1 MTTPLSDHPAP
12 VSVDAMSLLSLSN
25 ISVAFGGDTIL
36 DAITCEANAGERIG
50 LVGRNGTGKTTL
62 LRALAGDET
71 LGGGRRHVARGLRFA
86 LVEQVP
92 PLVDG
97 SRTVRQ
103 EVLSPLQDVLNL
115 PEALQAAADGIAA
128 GDEDAAETYAALLHR
143 MDSEGAYSVD
153 SRFAE
158 VMSGLGLA
166 EAVWDRPL
174 RELSGGQRARTGL
187 ARALMAGPDLLL
199 LDEPTNHVDLY
210 GLRWLESF
218 LARWSGCVIVTSHD
232 RYFLDKVA
240 TRIWY
245 LERTHLK
252 AYPGAYSKFERAH
265 AAEIERQQKQYEQQQ
280 QLIAKEEIYIAK
292 TRVGS
297 RATEA
302 QSRLKKLARLERI
315 EAPKHQRA
323 VRFEFT
329 ATRSAEVAI
338 KTRDLS
344 AGYGGITI
352 LRVGDL
358 ELSRGERVALVGRNG
373 SGKSTLLRTL
383 AGELSPVTGGLT
395 LGSGVTTAHYWQEAE
410 NLNPASSILEELLR
424 PDGTKMQDARDQA
437 GRFLFSGDDVIKRVA
452 DLSGGERSRLALAK
466 LVRSGANLLLL
477 DEPTNHLDI
486 PSREALEE
494 ALASFEGTMVVAS
507 HDRRLIGR
515 LATRLWVIE
524 DGRLQDFNGTLEEY
538 DASIAAPPSQPSARK
553 PVRERPAPAPGR
565 KLEQRR
571 QELEEAIHEKETA
584 LNNLG
589 EQINDASASG
599 DMGRLSDLGDR
610 FEALQREVE
619 QLMARWAEL
628 E

>member
-1 MTTPLSDHPAP
+1 
-12 VSVDAMSLLSLSN
+12 MSLLSLSN
-25 ISVAFGGDTIL
+25 ISVAFGGDTVL
-36 DAITCEANAGERIG
+36 EAITCEANHGERIG

-62 LRALAGDET
+62 LRVLAGNER
-71 LGGGRRHVARGLRFA
+71 LGGGKRHVARGLRFA

-97 SRTVRQ
+97 ARTVRQ
-103 EVLSPLQDVLNL
+103 EVLSPLQDVLDL
-115 PEALQAAADGIAA
+115 PDALQAAADGIAA
-128 GDEDAAETYAALLHR
+128 GDEDASEVYAALLQR
-143 MDSEGAYSVD
+143 MDSEGAYSIE

-166 EAVWDRPL
+166 EADWDRPL

-210 GLRWLESF
+210 GLRWLEAF

-245 LERTHLK
+245 LERMHLK
-252 AYPGAYSKFERAH
+252 AYPGAYSKFEQAH
-265 AAEIERQQKQYEQQQ
+265 AAEMERQQRQYEQQQ
-280 QLIAKEEIYIAK
+280 QLITREEDYIAR

-315 EAPKHQRA
+315 EAPKHHRV
-323 VRFEFT
+323 VRFEFK

-344 AGYGGITI
+344 AGYDGTMI
-352 LRVGDL
+352 LRAGDL
-358 ELSRGERVALVGRNG
+358 ELGRGERVALVGRNG

-383 AGELSPVTGGLT
+383 SGELPPVTGGLT
-395 LGSGVTTAHYWQEAE
+395 HGTAVTTAHYWQEAE
-410 NLNPASSILEELLR
+410 NLNPASTILDELLW
-424 PDGTKMQDARDQA
+424 PDGTRVQDARDQA

-486 PSREALEE
+486 PSREALEA
-494 ALASFEGTMVVAS
+494 ALAGFEGTMVLAS

-524 DGRLQDFNGTLEEY
+524 GGALRDFNGTLEAY
-538 DASIAAPPSQPSARK
+538 DVATAAPPPEPQPRRRL
-553 PVRERPAPAPGR
+553 REVAASSSNRR
-565 KLEQRR
+565 LEQSR
-571 QELEEAIHEKETA
+571 QEMEEAIHEREASLKD
-584 LNNLG
+584 LG
-589 EQINDASASG
+589 EQINAASAAG
-599 DMGRLSDLGDR
+599 NLARLSELGGQ
-610 FEALQREVE
+610 FEALQWEVE
-619 QLMARWAEL
+619 QLMAEWADL
-628 E
+628 Q

>member
-1 MTTPLSDHPAP
+1 
-12 VSVDAMSLLSLSN
+12 MSLLSLSS
-25 ISVAFGGDTIL
+25 ISVAFGGDTVL
-36 DAITCEANAGERIG
+36 DSITCEANHGERIG
-50 LVGRNGTGKTTL
+50 LIGRNGTGKTTL
-62 LRALAGDET
+62 LRVLAGNER
-71 LGGGRRHVARGLRFA
+71 LGGGKRHVARGLRFA

-97 SRTVRQ
+97 ARTVRQ
-103 EVLSPLQDVLNL
+103 EVLSPLQDVLDL
-115 PEALQAAADGIAA
+115 PDALQAAADGIAA
-128 GDEDAAETYAALLHR
+128 GDEDASEVYAALLQR
-143 MDSEGAYSVD
+143 MDAEGAYSIE

-166 EAVWDRPL
+166 EADWDRPL

-210 GLRWLESF
+210 GLRWLEAF

-252 AYPGAYSKFERAH
+252 AYPGAYTKFEQAH
-265 AAEIERQQKQYEQQQ
+265 TAETERQQKQYEQQQ
-280 QLIAKEEIYIAK
+280 QLIAKEEDYIAR

-302 QSRLKKLARLERI
+302 QSRLKKLDRLERI
-315 EAPKHQRA
+315 EAPKRQRA
-323 VRFEFT
+323 VRFEFR

-344 AGYGGITI
+344 AGYDGTTI
-352 LRVGDL
+352 LRAGDL
-358 ELSRGERVALVGRNG
+358 ELGRGERVALVGRNG

-383 AGELSPVTGGLT
+383 AGELPSVAGGLT
-395 LGSGVTTAHYWQEAE
+395 LGAAVTTAHYWQEAE
-410 NLNPASSILEELLR
+410 NLNPDSTILDELLR
-424 PDGTKMQDARDQA
+424 PEGTRMQDARDQA

-494 ALASFEGTMVVAS
+494 ALAGFEGTMVLAS
-507 HDRRLIGR
+507 HDRRLIAR
-515 LATRLWVIE
+515 LATRLWVVE
-524 DGRLQDFNGTLEEY
+524 DGSLRNFNGTLEEY
-538 DASIAAPPSQPSARK
+538 DASMATPVPEPQP
-553 PVRERPAPAPGR
+553 
-565 KLEQRR
+565 RR
-571 QELEEAIHEKETA
+571 QAPKRPSPSRIQEQSRQALEDAIHEREAA
-584 LNNLG
+584 LNDLG
-589 EQINDASASG
+589 EQINAASAG
-599 DMGRLSDLGDR
+599 GNLDRLGDLGEE
-610 FEALQREVE
+610 FERLQREVE
-619 QLMARWAEL
+619 QLMAEWAEL

>member
-1 MTTPLSDHPAP
+1 
-12 VSVDAMSLLSLSN
+12 MSLLSLSN
-25 ISVAFGGDTIL
+25 ISVAFGGDTVL
-36 DAITCEANAGERIG
+36 DAITCEANHGERIG

-62 LRALAGDET
+62 LRVLAGNER
-71 LGGGRRHVARGLRFA
+71 LGGGKRHVARGLRFA

-97 SRTVRQ
+97 ARTVRQ
-103 EVLSPLQDVLNL
+103 EVLSPLQDVLDL
-115 PEALQAAADGIAA
+115 PDALQAAADSIAA
-128 GDEDAAETYAALLHR
+128 GDEDASEVYAALLQR
-143 MDSEGAYSVD
+143 MDSEGAYSIE

-158 VMSGLGLA
+158 VMIGLGLA
-166 EAVWDRPL
+166 EADWDRPL

-210 GLRWLESF
+210 GLRWLEAF

-245 LERTHLK
+245 LERMHLK

-265 AAEIERQQKQYEQQQ
+265 AAEMERQQKQYEQQQ
-280 QLIAKEEIYIAK
+280 QLITREEDYIAR

-315 EAPKHQRA
+315 EAPKLHRV
-323 VRFEFT
+323 VRFEFK

-344 AGYGGITI
+344 AGYDGTMI
-352 LRVGDL
+352 LRAGDL
-358 ELSRGERVALVGRNG
+358 ELGRGERVALVGRNG

-383 AGELSPVTGGLT
+383 SGELPPVTGGLT
-395 LGSGVTTAHYWQEAE
+395 HGTAVTTAHYWQEAE
-410 NLNPASSILEELLR
+410 NLNPASTILDELLR
-424 PDGTKMQDARDQA
+424 PDGTRMQEARDQA
-437 GRFLFSGDDVIKRVA
+437 GRFLFSGEDVIKRVA

-494 ALASFEGTMVVAS
+494 ALARFEGTMVLAS

-524 DGRLQDFNGTLEEY
+524 GGALRDFNGTLEAY
-538 DASIAAPPSQPSARK
+538 DVATAAPPPEPQPRRRL
-553 PVRERPAPAPGR
+553 REVAASSSNRR
-565 KLEQRR
+565 LEQSR
-571 QELEEAIHEKETA
+571 QEMEEAIHEREASLKD
-584 LNNLG
+584 LG
-589 EQINDASASG
+589 EQINAASAAG
-599 DMGRLSDLGDR
+599 NLARLSELGGQ
-610 FEALQREVE
+610 FEALQWEVE
-619 QLMARWAEL
+619 QLMAEWADL
-628 E
+628 Q